1 MTHAEHLD
9 HETGPNGGG
18 RVVPFP
24 TPMGEDETPLQVV
37 GFPNLDPAALQGTAG
52 SIVREVAPTTE
63 AHPAALLAILL
74 STFGAWVGTGSYLYR
89 ANSVHPGRVWPL
101 ITGRTSDGAKGTA
114 QAVIERL
121 FREVAKTSEW
131 PLKTVRG
138 LSSGE
143 GLIEQVAD
151 EKDDDTG
158 DITPRADRRLL
169 VVEEEYA
176 KVLAQFE
183 RSGNTLSMTLREAW
197 DGKSLQSVTRSN
209 PVTATDPSI
218 TVIGH
223 VTPRELRERMTS
235 AEVFGGG
242 LNRMLIVAS
251 RRTQLLPE
259 GGNLP
264 DGMVADIAGQLADRL
279 RKLSGL
285 GEVPFTPAA
294 IEAWEPIYR
303 DLARPRP
310 DGPVTALL
318 ARGRPMIP
326 RIALV
331 YALLDGS
338 QAVDAEHLQAARAL
352 WAYTEESIHWLY
364 GQLDDQEE
372 VERLMAWL
380 AEAGDAGRSKSEV
393 YNDFAKRHKK
403 AAEQAF
409 ETIGLLIRDGIVSQ
423 DARTGRGRPSTR
435 FTLRPQARQSY
446 GKSGRAEKV
455 TAEPP

>member
-1 MTHAEHLD
+1 M
-9 HETGPNGGG
+9 
-18 RVVPFP
+18 
-24 TPMGEDETPLQVV
+24 
-37 GFPNLDPAALQGTAG
+37 
-52 SIVREVAPTTE
+52 
-63 AHPAALLAILL
+63 
-74 STFGAWVGTGSYLYR
+74 
-89 ANSVHPGRVWPL
+89 
-101 ITGRTSDGAKGTA
+101 
-114 QAVIERL
+114 
-121 FREVAKTSEW
+121 FREVVKTSEW

-151 EKDDDTG
+151 EKDDETG
-158 DITPRADRRLL
+158 EITPRADRRLL

-264 DGMVADIAGQLADRL
+264 DGMVADIAGELADRL

-285 GEVPFTPAA
+285 GEVPFTTAA

-331 YALLDGS
+331 YALIDGS
-338 QAVDAEHLQAARAL
+338 HAVDAEHLHAARAL

-380 AEAGDAGRSKSEV
+380 VEAGETGRSKSDV
-393 YNDFAKRHKK
+393 YNLFAKRNKK
-403 AAEQAF
+403 TAEQTF
-409 ETIGLLIRDGIVSQ
+409 ETIALLIRDGIVTQ
-423 DARTGRGRPSTR
+423 ETRAVGGRGRPGTR

-446 GKSGRAEKV
+446 GKNGETEEPA
-455 TAEPP
+455 AEPP